1 MKMEELVRG
10 ILPASIGDYTQ
21 TRMKLDFQSM

>member
-10 ILPASIGDYTQ
+10 ILPASIGDYSQ
-21 TRMKLDFQSM
+21 TRMKPGSQSM